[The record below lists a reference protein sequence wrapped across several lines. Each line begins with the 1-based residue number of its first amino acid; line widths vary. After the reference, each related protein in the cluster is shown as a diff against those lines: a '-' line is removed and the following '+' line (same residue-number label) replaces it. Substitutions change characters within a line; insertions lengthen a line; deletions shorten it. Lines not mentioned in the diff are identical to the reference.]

1 METLRR
7 KKIELKSSRNPVIS
21 KGSEVKESKSN
32 HEGSSSSSD
41 DDSDETVDWR
51 AKHL

>member
-1 METLRR
+1 M
-7 KKIELKSSRNPVIS
+7 IS
-21 KGSEVKESKSN
+21 KSSEVKESKSN
-32 HEGSSSSSD
+32 HEGSSSSD